1 MCVWLCTSRLHFL
14 TVIET
19 TSALAVLQ
27 TDVFGCEQLLQAHY
41 LESLNRRWEPADP
54 VTFDDSV
61 FLLGIVDLLAK
72 LVIIKLVISV
82 LF

>member
-1 MCVWLCTSRLHFL
+1 MSV
-14 TVIET
+14 
-19 TSALAVLQ
+19 LAVLQ
-27 TDVFGCEQLLQAHY
+27 TDVFGCEQLLRADY
-41 LESLNRRWEPADP
+41 LESLNRRWEPADL